1 MNTVHVA
8 LATDRNYLNYAL
20 TACASMLH
28 YTSREVVLHLLH
40 EALSQEDIA
49 RFEALPHYGK
59 FTVRPHKIEAA
70 FFKDWPPMRWSVSA
84 YYRLILPEIVP
95 ELDKILY
102 LDCDLLVVD
111 DIGKL
116 FDFDLGG
123 RTCAAGAV
131 RLRRKHYD
139 AIGLAPERPY
149 FNSGVMLFD
158 PSKMRRENHV
168 ARFISLFEEL
178 GDRIKYPDQ
187 DILNLAYLD
196 DCLKLPLR
204 WNLYTAVYRNIPL
217 EPHYTCEETLAAL
230 KNPGIVHFTGR
241 HKPWIFGATT
251 HHPYASFYPFF
262 ADMAGFPPRD
272 LMKLKFKFRWWFT
285 GILKSP
291 KEKVPWGPE
300 ILKKR
305 PDPPDA
311 VRP

>member
-40 EALSQEDIA
+40 EALAPEDVA

-59 FTVRPHKIEAA
+59 FTVRPHKVEAA
-70 FFKDWPPMRWSVSA
+70 FFKDWPPMRWSICT

-123 RTCAAGAV
+123 KTCAAVAT

-149 FNSGVMLFD
+149 YNAGVMLFD

-204 WNLYTAVYRNIPL
+204 WNLNSSVYRNSPL
-217 EPHYTCEETLAAL
+217 EPHYSCEDTIAAL
-230 KNPGIVHFTGR
+230 KDPAIVHFTGR
-241 HKPWIFGATT
+241 HKPWLFFATT
-251 HHPYASFYPFF
+251 RHPYAFFYPQF
-262 ADMAGFPPRD
+262 AAMAGWPPLD
-272 LMKLKFKFRWWFT
+272 LLKLKLKFHWFT
-285 GILKSP
+285 GILKKP
-291 KEKVPWGPE
+291 DEKNLPWGPE

-305 PDPPDA
+305 PDPSEA
-311 VRP
+311 AKS